1 MVCHGCYND
10 ALTIEVC
17 HRNLLIL
24 GGPQLCGKSSCS
36 RTDPQAAKAATAVAP
51 RKEPR
56 SEPVVNALPVGRIDL
71 KKAEE
76 ERKAAEEPV
85 ATKKNQGNLGEDF

>member
-1 MVCHGCYND
+1 M
-10 ALTIEVC
+10 
-17 HRNLLIL
+17 
-24 GGPQLCGKSSCS
+24 
-36 RTDPQAAKAATAVAP
+36 AP

-85 ATKKNQGNLGEDF
+85 ATKNTKGIWGRIFDVFFLLGGYCIMDDQLFDAREAITM